1 MAKKSDDDVIDITPE
16 LSWPEEDNEPRA
28 GARSA
33 RIMLLSSIVI
43 FIAVIGILFYAWQY
57 WEGASQE
64 LAALNSQVEETRAR
78 QQQLK
83 AAMTETT
90 KEIEHQKA
98 HIRSQQ
104 QRLREQQREIE
115 SERARVESLNVSV
128 DESTSRFR
136 SGEQRLK
143 ERVAEAEERL
153 AGSPDR
159 WIGAEARHLL
169 KIAQQKLHYRED
181 IDDAVEAMQEAL
193 ETLDKGDESF
203 ASTRMALADE
213 IAALKGVVIPD
224 SDTIEEQLLR
234 LNRTVRNLSL
244 RKVVYENSSEYSSET
259 GSSSVAEAS
268 PDETTVPEWR
278 RIAESGMRRLRSLV
292 EVRHHREGHHP
303 GITSLHEELV
313 RQHLRLTLD
322 NARIALQREENDMY
336 QGALLL
342 AKELFETYFD
352 DATDKARRFN
362 AEIAS
367 LREHRLS
374 PPIPQTGEALEQL
387 NRLLEGER
395 R

>member
-1 MAKKSDDDVIDITPE
+1 M
-16 LSWPEEDNEPRA
+16 
-28 GARSA
+28 
-33 RIMLLSSIVI
+33 
-43 FIAVIGILFYAWQY
+43 
-57 WEGASQE
+57 
-64 LAALNSQVEETRAR
+64 
-78 QQQLK
+78 
-83 AAMTETT
+83 
-90 KEIEHQKA
+90 
-98 HIRSQQ
+98 
-104 QRLREQQREIE
+104 
-115 SERARVESLNVSV
+115 
-128 DESTSRFR
+128 
-136 SGEQRLK
+136 
-143 ERVAEAEERL
+143 
-153 AGSPDR
+153 
-159 WIGAEARHLL
+159 
-169 KIAQQKLHYRED
+169 
-181 IDDAVEAMQEAL
+181 
-193 ETLDKGDESF
+193 
-203 ASTRMALADE
+203 
-213 IAALKGVVIPD
+213 
-224 SDTIEEQLLR
+224 
-234 LNRTVRNLSL
+234 
-244 RKVVYENSSEYSSET
+244 
-259 GSSSVAEAS
+259 AEAS